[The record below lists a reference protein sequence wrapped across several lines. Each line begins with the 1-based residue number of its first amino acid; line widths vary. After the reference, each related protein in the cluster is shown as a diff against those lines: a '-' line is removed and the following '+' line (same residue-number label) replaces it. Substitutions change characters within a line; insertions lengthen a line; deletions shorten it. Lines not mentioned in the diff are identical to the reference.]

1 MTSIEYTGYKNLILC
16 VSVWAEDTWLQE
28 HAGETITE
36 QEKEKGEKRSAVS
49 DTVCKE
55 FSIDIM
61 KKCLCII
68 SSFRCSSNNTEKSY
82 HQSTFNRLFN
92 MFQTKFRPNIF

>member
-1 MTSIEYTGYKNLILC
+1 MTSIEYTGYNNLILC

-55 FSIDIM
+55 FSVHII
-61 KKCLCII
+61 KKSGHTRKPTNCICEKDADQLRSTCKANQCL
-68 SSFRCSSNNTEKSY
+68 
-82 HQSTFNRLFN
+82 LFLLHS
-92 MFQTKFRPNIF
+92 